1 MITSDRQYDAAKHQ
15 LARLAESLAA
25 PTKANVPDI
34 IASVGRGQTEDLVA
48 EIQRSIEEYEQLKNT
63 RLEDIEIHSLE
74 DLITTPIRYRIV
86 ARMSVDEFS
95 RKVGVSAR
103 QIMRYESEG
112 YQNIT
117 SNNLKKILKGLNIRL
132 EGKVA

>member
-1 MITSDRQYDAAKHQ
+1 MITSDRQYDAAKCQ

-34 IASVGRGQTEDLVA
+34 IASVGRGQTEDLVV
-48 EIQRSIEEYEQLKNT
+48 EIQHSIEEYEQLKNT

-117 SNNLKKILKGLNIRL
+117 SNNLKKILKGLNIQV

>member
-117 SNNLKKILKGLNIRL
+117 SNNLKKILKGLNIQV